1 MSTLDYDSFT
11 RSLKVILKLRSNTDD
26 VIVREIAQ
34 AATRDIVREFD
45 PTLDFDLSIVNE
57 TEGSNEFSRIY
68 LPDEALYLVQCYINS
83 IEVVPIPISDRS
95 FTTEFERYG
104 LGNNRYTATLHVK
117 EDGRRYLQL
126 IKTIASEDL
135 TNLNVTGVYT
145 IYSDNVSIIPEAY
158 RNLAIYAAVKHYRA
172 WYTLDNPAAVSKAEQ
187 NYTKYLAELRAETSN
202 QETHQKRPYEVEWKK
217 MQRILIEGGTED
229 FYSAFSGS
237 S

>member
-1 MSTLDYDSFT
+1 LSTLDYDSFT

-45 PTLDFDLSIVNE
+45 PVLDFELSVVNE
-57 TEGSNEFSRIY
+57 TEGEDNNTFSRIY

-83 IEVVPIPISDRS
+83 IEVVPVPVSDRS

-104 LGNNRYTATLHVK
+104 LGNNRYTATLHK
-117 EDGRRYLQL
+117 TDDGRKYLQL
-126 IKTIASEDL
+126 IKTFADEDL
-135 TNLNVTGVYT
+135 DNFNVTGTYT
-145 IYSDNVSIIPEAY
+145 IYSDDVSYIPEAY
-158 RNLAIYAAVKHYRA
+158 RNLAIYAAVKHYRS

-202 QETHQKRPYEVEWKK
+202 QIPHQKRPYEVEWKK
-217 MQRILIEGGTED
+217 MQRILIEGSTED
-229 FYSAFSGS
+229 FYSAYSG
-237 S
+237 